1 MMIFKKAI
9 SRREMLRGAGA
20 ACALPL
26 LDGMV
31 PALTALSKSAANP
44 AVRFGAVYVPNGM
57 VMQNWRPAAEG
68 TAFELTPILDP
79 LTPFRDQLLV
89 LSGLRRG
96 SRVACTRARRRSS

>member
-1 MMIFKKAI
+1 MMILKKAI

-20 ACALPL
+20 ALALPL

-31 PALTALSKSAANP
+31 PALTALNETAAKP

-68 TAFELTPILDP
+68 AAFELTPILDP

-89 LSGLRRG
+89 LSGLNSTPPPG
-96 SRVACTRARRRSS
+96 I